1 MLKARLF
8 FIFCFTVSLLY
19 TQQNKL
25 SIETNSSAYSGWE
38 TYFSYNSIP
47 SIAEGVNEIY
57 FASYNSIF
65 SYNIFNSE
73 IEKFDTLNELSG
85 DEISAF
91 YHSENNNLIARS
103 IRYKKMENLKPENHD
118 KLLIDLKDSTGLDI
132 ESFEIKRMNL
142 DTGSARIKIYSKD

>member
-8 FIFCFTVSLLY
+8 LIFCFTVSLLY

-25 SIETNSSAYSGWE
+25 SIETNSSAYPGWE

-65 SYNIFNSE
+65 SYNIFNSQ
-73 IEKFDTLNELSG
+73 IEKFDTLNELS
-85 DEISAF
+85 
-91 YHSENNNLIARS
+91 RS
-103 IRYKKMENLKPENHD
+103 PMFN
-118 KLLIDLKDSTGLDI
+118 G
-132 ESFEIKRMNL
+132 
-142 DTGSARIKIYSKD
+142 RIKSVGPRYCPSIEDKIHW

>member
-47 SIAEGVNEIY
+47 SIAEGVNKIY

-65 SYNIFNSE
+65 SYNIFNSQ

-85 DEISAF
+85 DE
-91 YHSENNNLIARS
+91 S
-103 IRYKKMENLKPENHD
+103 IPPKP
-118 KLLIDLKDSTGLDI
+118 DI
-132 ESFEIKRMNL
+132 CFFATSWFLWESKP
-142 DTGSARIKIYSKD
+142 GQ